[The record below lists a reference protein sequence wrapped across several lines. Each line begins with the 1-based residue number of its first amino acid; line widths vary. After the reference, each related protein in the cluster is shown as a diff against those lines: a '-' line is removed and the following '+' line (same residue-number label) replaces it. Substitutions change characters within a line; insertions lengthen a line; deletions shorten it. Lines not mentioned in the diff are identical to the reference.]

1 MAAQKRWG
9 LAAIVAAALFLT
21 GCGGGSQPGP
31 DSSGAPAGEP
41 QSGGTITIGLLADA
55 VGGLDPHKTPN
66 QQSTWVDGLVYS
78 RLVGLDAEGK
88 IIPDLAEKWEVVSD
102 TEYTFQIRGD
112 VKFHNGRELTAD
124 DIKYSL
130 DRLRNPDTG
139 SAKGYWF
146 KSIEEI
152 AAPAPDRITIT
163 LSKPDAALLV
173 HLANPV
179 AAVVPQEVV
188 EAEGD
193 LNQKMVG
200 SGPFVFVSHTP
211 GVSLVLKKNPDYF
224 VKGLPYLDEVVL
236 KPLEDENTR
245 VNALKSGDIDVATFV
260 PVNMID
266 ALSKEPGVTVNDGR
280 SGQMYALLMQVGRP
294 PLDNLQVRQAIMNAV
309 DRQALVEG
317 AIFGKGVPLSSGPIP
332 SWHPYHLKG
341 DIYTGSDMK
350 KAERLMKESGVATP
364 INLTMGLWS
373 GQTFAI
379 NAGQVIQ
386 QELKKLGINIEI
398 KQYGDYASYNKAVFV
413 EKVHDITIQG
423 LGGKIDPDDW
433 LADVF
438 QTGSRSNLT
447 DYSDP
452 AVDALLD
459 EGRATTDAAKRKA
472 AYDKAQK
479 IIAESGPFALLWN
492 MEQPDAIVD
501 RVKNYQHR
509 PDLQLDGLVTTWV
522 EQK

>member
-1 MAAQKRWG
+1 MAAKKRWG
-9 LAAIVAAALFLT
+9 LAVVVAATLILT
-21 GCGGGSQPGP
+21 GCGGGAGQKP
-31 DSSGAPAGEP
+31 DGAETPIGDP
-41 QSGGTITIGLLADA
+41 QMGGTITIGLLADA

-78 RLVGLDAEGK
+78 RLVALDAEGK
-88 IIPDLAEKWEVVSD
+88 AIPDLAEKWEVVGD
-102 TEYTFQIRGD
+102 TEYTFQLRDD
-112 VKFHNGRELTAD
+112 VKFHNGRALTAED
-124 DIKYSL
+124 VKYSL
-130 DRLRNPDTG
+130 DRLRNPETG

-146 KSIEEI
+146 KDVESVEVPQAGTVI
-152 AAPAPDRITIT
+152 IT
-163 LSKPDAALLV
+163 LSSPDASLLV

-193 LNQKMVG
+193 LTQTMVG
-200 SGPFVFVSHTP
+200 SGPFMFVSHTP
-211 GVSLVLKKNPDYF
+211 GVSLILKKNPDYF
-224 VKGLPYLDEVVL
+224 VKGQPYLDEVVL

-266 ALSKEPGVTVNDGR
+266 AISKESGVTVNSGL
-280 SGQMYALLMQVGRP
+280 SGQMYALIMQVGRP
-294 PLDNLQVRQAIMNAV
+294 PLDNVKVRQAIMHAV

-317 AIFGKGVPLSSGPIP
+317 AIFGKGVPLASGPIP
-332 SWHPYHLKG
+332 SWHPYHLDG
-341 DIYTGSDMK
+341 DIYEGNDMK
-350 KAERLMKESGVATP
+350 KAERLMKESGASTP

-379 NAGQVIQ
+379 NAAQVIQ
-386 QELKKLGINIEI
+386 QELKPLGINFEI

-413 EKVHDITIQG
+413 EKKHDITIQG
-423 LGGKIDPDDW
+423 LGGKIDPNDW
-433 LADVF
+433 LRDVF

-452 AVDALLD
+452 EVDALLD
-459 EGRATTDAAKRKA
+459 EGRATNDAAERKA

-492 MEQPDAIVD
+492 MEQPDAILD

-522 EQK
+522 VQK